1 MASIKCRCGV
11 YTQNG
16 LFCTNCAKGSSIEA
30 LYYTDDF
37 DSMEEEDELVEDI
50 EGLTILDDIDVTE
63 EEDD

>member
-30 LYYTDDF
+30 LYYTADF
-37 DSMEEEDELVEDI
+37 DSTEEEDDLVEDI
-50 EGLTILDDIDVTE
+50 EGLTILDAIDE
-63 EEDD
+63 CEDED